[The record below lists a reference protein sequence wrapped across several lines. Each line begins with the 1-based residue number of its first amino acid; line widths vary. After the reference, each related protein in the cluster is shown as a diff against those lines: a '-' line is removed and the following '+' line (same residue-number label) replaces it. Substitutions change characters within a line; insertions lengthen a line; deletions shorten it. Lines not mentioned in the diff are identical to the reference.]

1 MLGCPRGMAGTV
13 AAFLDFFIWL
23 CGALTAVTTACHF
36 LADKDRLNARRNRF
50 DGFVYKFANVTWPRF
65 ARMEASAAVS
75 VLDRF
80 AGPKLFSWKRLLSVL
95 LLLFLFL
102 LVAVATA
109 GPPLGELFQT
119 PDGFTLVTRL
129 RYALG
134 LGLSLAVAITVT
146 RRISIFILQLPA
158 TRTISVAAFGLLL
171 LVHLL
176 LLVVWYPVYV
186 ATLTYLEV
194 LFDAAQ
200 RAIFNRQPFPDI
212 PWLGLISDI
221 LRSTPLLLTPFSR
234 WMDACLPHK
243 TGNWDQIQLCMETS
257 ADSAVQGARIA
268 FALTF
273 LLAFLLVPPLK
284 DVLIKLIKQ
293 SKPIIP
299 MLLGSLTAAALLVQ
313 KGLSFI

>member
-13 AAFLDFFIWL
+13 TAFLDFFIWL
-23 CGALTAVTTACHF
+23 CGALTAVTTAYHF
-36 LADKDRLNARRNRF
+36 LADKDRLRERRNRF
-50 DGFVYKFANVTWPRF
+50 DGLVYKFANVTWPRF
-65 ARMEASAAVS
+65 AQMEASAAVS

-80 AGPKLFSWKRLLSVL
+80 AGPKLFSWRRLHAVALL
-95 LLLFLFL
+95 LLLFL
-102 LVAVATA
+102 LVAAATA
-109 GPPLGELFQT
+109 GPGMSELFQT
-119 PDGFTLVTRL
+119 PDAFTLVTRL
-129 RYALG
+129 RYAIG

-146 RRISIFILQLPA
+146 RRISTFILQLPA
-158 TRTISVAAFGLLL
+158 TRTISVVAFGLLL

-212 PWLGLISDI
+212 PWLGLIRDI
-221 LRSTPLLLTPFSR
+221 VQRTPLLLTPFSR
-234 WMDACLPHK
+234 WMDACLPH
-243 TGNWDQIQLCMETS
+243 TSGDWDQIQLCMETS

-273 LLAFLLVPPLK
+273 LLAFLLVPALK
-284 DVLIKLIKQ
+284 DVALKLIAQ
-293 SKPIIP
+293 PKPIVP
-299 MLLGSLTAAALLVQ
+299 MVLGSVTAVALLVQ